1 MNRKKHR
8 LQTFDT
14 ALSET
19 QYMLERWRFA
29 ASDRG
34 FLWIQPTAE
43 ALSPE
48 EFAALFT
55 LLHRC
60 CDARF
65 PRAIVFDFSKVIVRG
80 AQWNSLI
87 AVIDDFAERINARC
101 RFVAGEHRPVSAVYM
116 HRAKDDRPN

>member
-1 MNRKKHR
+1 MNAKRDQKQN
-8 LQTFDT
+8 LDT
-14 ALSET
+14 AISET

-34 FLWIQPTAE
+34 FLWIQPLSKAM
-43 ALSPE
+43 SPE

-60 CDARF
+60 CDTDF
-65 PRAIVFDFSKVIVRG
+65 PKGIVFDFSKVVVTG
-80 AQWNSLI
+80 GQWTSLI
-87 AVIDDFAERINARC
+87 DVIDDFAMRINARC

-116 HRAKDDRPN
+116 HVVRSRYRN